1 MANRVLKNASWIV
14 GCKIVQSIITFLIG
28 MLTARY
34 LGPSNYGLISYASS
48 VVAFALPIMQ
58 LGFNS
63 TLVQEF
69 IEKPEKEGKILGTC
83 LTLNIL
89 SAIASIVGVTSFAY
103 IANPDETET
112 VIVCFLYS
120 LTLLFQAVEMTQY
133 WFQAKLLSKYPSIVA
148 LIAYVVVAVYKIYI
162 LVSGKSIRW
171 FAVSHVIEVFVIAI
185 LLIVLFKK
193 LSKQKLSFS
202 WELGKQMFNRSKYY
216 ITSSIMVV
224 IFQQTDRIMLKLML
238 DEAQT
243 GYYSAAITCIGITSF
258 VFSAIIDSARPSIL
272 ESNVSSKDRF
282 EKKTVVLFSVITALS
297 LAQSI
302 GMTLLSKP
310 IILIVYGEAF
320 LPAVPVLSCAV
331 WFVTFGYY
339 GMVRNIWILAE
350 GQQKYLWII
359 NLCGAVMNVIVNLI
373 LIPLYG
379 AVGAAVASVIT
390 QFFTNFVL
398 CFVIKPIRKCGYL
411 ILKSFNP
418 KNLVAFVKKRGF

>member
-272 ESNVSSKDRF
+272 ESKVSSKDRF

>member
-120 LTLLFQAVEMTQY
+120 LTLLFQAVEMTQF

>member
-320 LPAVPVLSCAV
+320 LPAAPVLSCAV

>member
-69 IEKPEKEGKILGTC
+69 IEKPEKEGKVLGTC
-83 LTLNIL
+83 LTLNVL
-89 SAIASIVGVTSFAY
+89 AAIASIIGVTSFAY
-103 IANPDETET
+103 VANPDEKET
-112 VIVCFLYS
+112 IVVCFLYS
-120 LTLLFQAVEMTQY
+120 LTLLFQAIEMTQY
-133 WFQAKLLSKYPSIVA
+133 WFQAKLLSKYPSIVS
-148 LIAYVVVAVYKIYI
+148 LVAYVVVAVYKVYI
-162 LVSGKSIRW
+162 LATQKDIRW
-171 FAVSHVIEVFVIAI
+171 FAVSHVIEVLVIAI

-193 LSKQKLSFS
+193 LSGQKLSFS
-202 WELGKQMFNRSKYY
+202 FSLGKQMFSRSKYY
-216 ITSSIMVV
+216 IVSGIMVV
-224 IFQQTDRIMLKLML
+224 IFQQTDRIMLKIML

-258 VFSAIIDSARPSIL
+258 VFAAIIDSARPSIL
-272 ESNVSSKDRF
+272 ESKTTSQERF

-297 LAQSI
+297 LAQSVA
-302 GMTLLSKP
+302 MTLLAKP
-310 IILIVYGEAF
+310 IIFIIYGEEY
-320 LPAVPVLSCAV
+320 LPAVSVLSCAV

-350 GQQKYLWII
+350 EKQKYLWII
-359 NLCGAVMNVIVNLI
+359 NLCGATMNVIGNLI
-373 LIPLYG
+373 LIPLFG
-379 AVGAAVASVIT
+379 AVGAAIASVIT

-398 CFVIKPIRKCGYL
+398 CFVIKPIRKCSFL

-418 KNLVAFVKKRGF
+418 KNLILFIKKKGF

>member
-162 LVSGKSIRW
+162 LVSEKSIRW

-320 LPAVPVLSCAV
+320 LPATPVLSCAV